1 MQNQNKRDSCMVG
14 INEQYQYRRNK
25 MASFGDSPV
34 NAGGIHR
41 TKAVGRPNSYT
52 AEHEVGASST
62 YEPTGSFQNTA
73 FIVEAG
79 TSYNLTLLDGG
90 NLTAG
95 LVTGQ
100 LYPIALKKVVNG
112 GGTVVKLLK

>member
-1 MQNQNKRDSCMVG
+1 
-14 INEQYQYRRNK
+14 
-25 MASFGDSPV
+25 MANFGDNPGNGSFV
-34 NAGGIHR
+34 SR
-41 TKAVGRPNSYT
+41 TKSIDKPNSYT
-52 AEHEVGASST
+52 AEYEVAASTT
-62 YEPTGSFQNTA
+62 YEPTGSFQNSA

-79 TSYNLTLLDGG
+79 TSYNLSLKDGG

>member
-1 MQNQNKRDSCMVG
+1 
-14 INEQYQYRRNK
+14 
-25 MASFGDSPV
+25 MAALGGNPV
-34 NAGGIHR
+34 QHSTMSR
-41 TKAVGRPNSYT
+41 TKKIDKQGVFTG
-52 AEHEVGASST
+52 ELEVAASTT
-62 YEPTGSFQNTA
+62 YEPTGSFQNSA

-79 TSYNLTLLDGG
+79 TGYTLTLKDGG

-100 LYPIALKKVVNG
+100 VYPIALKKVVNT

>member
-1 MQNQNKRDSCMVG
+1 MSFSDVTRGQGSFVG
-14 INEQYQYRRNK
+14 
-25 MASFGDSPV
+25 
-34 NAGGIHR
+34 R

-52 AEHEVGASST
+52 AEHEVGASTT
-62 YEPTGSFQNTA
+62 YEPIGSFQNTA

-112 GGTVVKLLK
+112 GGTVVQLLN

>member
-1 MQNQNKRDSCMVG
+1 MVG
-14 INEQYQYRRNK
+14 INEQYQFRRNK

-41 TKAVGRPNSYT
+41 TKTLDRLNSFHST
-52 AEHEVGASST
+52 HEVAASTT

-73 FIVEAG
+73 FLVEAG
-79 TSYNLTLLDGG
+79 TSYALTPADGG
-90 NLTAG
+90 DDLTAG

-100 LYPIALKKVVNG
+100 VYNIALKKVVNG
-112 GGTVVKLLK
+112 GGTVVQLLK

>member
-1 MQNQNKRDSCMVG
+1 
-14 INEQYQYRRNK
+14 
-25 MASFGDSPV
+25 MATATQGSFVSRVKSID
-34 NAGGIHR
+34 
-41 TKAVGRPNSYT
+41 RPNSFT
-52 AEHEVGASST
+52 AAYEVAASTT

>member
-1 MQNQNKRDSCMVG
+1 MSFSDVPRGQGSFVG
-14 INEQYQYRRNK
+14 
-25 MASFGDSPV
+25 
-34 NAGGIHR
+34 R

-52 AEHEVGASST
+52 AEHEVAASST

-100 LYPIALKKVVNG
+100 VYPIALKKVVNG

>member
-1 MQNQNKRDSCMVG
+1 
-14 INEQYQYRRNK
+14 
-25 MASFGDSPV
+25 MAQATQGSFVSRV
-34 NAGGIHR
+34 KTTNR
-41 TKAVGRPNSYT
+41 LNSFT
-52 AEHEVGASST
+52 RIKEVGASTT